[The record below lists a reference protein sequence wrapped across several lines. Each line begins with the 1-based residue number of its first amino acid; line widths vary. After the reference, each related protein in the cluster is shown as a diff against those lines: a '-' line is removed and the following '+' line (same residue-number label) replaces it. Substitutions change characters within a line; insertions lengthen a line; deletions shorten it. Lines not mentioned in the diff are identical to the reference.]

1 MRGVARVGRGR
12 AATEPPKNH
21 MKLYPLVLLSLAS
34 FVAVPAMADGS
45 GSAPEGSVPDAPD
58 TPARS
63 PAYRIQ
69 PGDILNISV
78 WKETDLQAD
87 VIVRPDGRVSFPLAG
102 DQVAE
107 GATIDDL
114 RKVLAEKL
122 KKY

>member
-34 FVAVPAMADGS
+34 FIAMPAMADGS
-45 GSAPEGSVPDAPD
+45 GSAPEGSVPDLSDA
-58 TPARS
+58 ART

-107 GATIDDL
+107 GRTVDDL
-114 RKVLAEKL
+114 RTVLAEKL
-122 KKY
+122 